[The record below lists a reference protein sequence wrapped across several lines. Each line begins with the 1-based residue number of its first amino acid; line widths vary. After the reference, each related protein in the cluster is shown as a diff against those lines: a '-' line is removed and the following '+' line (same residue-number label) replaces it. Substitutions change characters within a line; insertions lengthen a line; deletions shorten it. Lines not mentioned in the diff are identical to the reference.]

1 MNMVSS
7 RRRLAHALAAGSLPL
22 STMTAC
28 VAAEDP
34 VRIPAPV
41 KDPAPVNA
49 GPQKA
54 VFAGGC
60 FWGVQG
66 VFQHVKG
73 VQRAVSGYA
82 GGALQNPT
90 YENHRGHL
98 EAVKVTY
105 DPARISYAQLVD
117 GFFHH
122 IDPTDAGGQICDRG
136 PSYTTAVFVA
146 DGAETATAQA
156 VKAQVAKTLG
166 KPVASPDQDGD
177 GRYAEL
183 ETAEDEPIILLQKVG
198 HDARVHLDIETDDV
212 EAEAERLVAL
222 GAKKIAFIKRWW
234 VMEAPSGHRF
244 CVVRQQRKPFGPHA
258 NRWE

>member
-1 MNMVSS
+1 MNQL
-7 RRRLAHALAAGSLPL
+7 RAG
-22 STMTAC
+22 A
-28 VAAEDP
+28 VAAIATLSLAQVSE
-34 VRIPAPV
+34 AAAL
-41 KDPAPVNA
+41 KT
-49 GPQKA
+49 A

-60 FWGVQG
+60 FWSTEKAMEALPGVTS
-66 VFQHVKG
+66 
-73 VQRAVSGYA
+73 AVSGYA

-166 KPVASPDQDGD
+166 KPVA
-177 GRYAEL
+177 
-183 ETAEDEPIILLQKVG
+183 T
-198 HDARVHLDIETDDV
+198 RVLTGGKFWS
-212 EAEAERLVAL
+212 AEAYHQDYAKRNPASYEAYRIGCGRDRAL
-222 GAKKIAFIKRWW
+222 KAVWGSASR
-234 VMEAPSGHRF
+234 
-244 CVVRQQRKPFGPHA
+244 
-258 NRWE
+258 

>member
-1 MNMVSS
+1 MKLL
-7 RRRLAHALAAGSLPL
+7 RAG
-22 STMTAC
+22 A
-28 VAAEDP
+28 VAAIATLSLAQVSE
-34 VRIPAPV
+34 AASL
-41 KDPAPVNA
+41 KT
-49 GPQKA
+49 A

-60 FWGVQG
+60 FWSTEKAMESLPGVTS
-66 VFQHVKG
+66 
-73 VQRAVSGYA
+73 AVSGYA

-105 DPARISYAQLVD
+105 DPAKISYAKLVD

-166 KPVASPDQDGD
+166 KPVAT
-177 GRYAEL
+177 R
-183 ETAEDEPIILLQKVG
+183 ILTGGKFWP
-198 HDARVHLDIETDDV
+198 
-212 EAEAERLVAL
+212 AEAYHQDYAKRNPANYEAYRIGCGRDRAL
-222 GAKKIAFIKRWW
+222 KAVWGSASR
-234 VMEAPSGHRF
+234 
-244 CVVRQQRKPFGPHA
+244 
-258 NRWE
+258 

>member
-1 MNMVSS
+1 MKLL
-7 RRRLAHALAAGSLPL
+7 RAG
-22 STMTAC
+22 A
-28 VAAEDP
+28 VAAIATLSLAQVSE
-34 VRIPAPV
+34 AASL
-41 KDPAPVNA
+41 KT
-49 GPQKA
+49 A

-60 FWGVQG
+60 FWSTEKAMESLPGVTS
-66 VFQHVKG
+66 
-73 VQRAVSGYA
+73 AVSGYA

-105 DPARISYAQLVD
+105 DPAKISYAKLVD

-166 KPVASPDQDGD
+166 KPVAT
-177 GRYAEL
+177 R
-183 ETAEDEPIILLQKVG
+183 ILTGGKFWP
-198 HDARVHLDIETDDV
+198 
-212 EAEAERLVAL
+212 AEAYHQDYAKRNPASYEAYRIGCGRDRAL
-222 GAKKIAFIKRWW
+222 KAVWGSASR
-234 VMEAPSGHRF
+234 
-244 CVVRQQRKPFGPHA
+244 
-258 NRWE
+258 